1 MSDPYNDPSV
11 NKVLAVDG
19 DALVLAALKEQLPP
33 MGFHVTAVDSDT
45 LAREHLKAE
54 IFGIILIEQNLSGTS
69 GIELLKEAQEAQPDA
84 TRILLASGISIEEVT
99 EVLNSGLIFRYV
111 SKPWMSNDLHAT
123 LMNAAQCYRMK
134 KEIEALQNRNLQL
147 NEQMAAGGG
156 GEDGGGGGMAS
167 AMGGQI
173 AFEAINK
180 MLYTFHPNLGNTAQR
195 AKAICKSIGE
205 VMELSPEDTKI
216 LSTAAEAHDIG
227 LMNTEIG
234 VVRRWMRDPEKC
246 TDEEWAVIK
255 GHPEISSNIMLHLGE
270 IQMVDHEDD
279 EEDNPFAAIAKVV
292 KHHHEHWDG
301 TGYPDKLKGE
311 TIPRLARLLAPVIYY
326 CNQTA
331 ADVQLIKY
339 METELADHVF
349 DPDAVRALVKA
360 VPLTRMPRGERE
372 ILLIEL
378 KAGMELARPI
388 FNTNGMK
395 LLDAG
400 KKLED
405 RHINKIH
412 SINRMTPINPLA
424 LVFC

>member
-1 MSDPYNDPSV
+1 M
-11 NKVLAVDG
+11 
-19 DALVLAALKEQLPP
+19 
-33 MGFHVTAVDSDT
+33 
-45 LAREHLKAE
+45 
-54 IFGIILIEQNLSGTS
+54 
-69 GIELLKEAQEAQPDA
+69 
-84 TRILLASGISIEEVT
+84 
-99 EVLNSGLIFRYV
+99 LNSGLIFRYV

-123 LMNAAQCYRMK
+123 LMNAAQCYQMK

-147 NEQMAAGGG
+147 NEQMAAGGSGG
-156 GEDGGGGGMAS
+156 GEGGAGGEGGGVS
-167 AMGGQI
+167 ALGEQI
-173 AFEAINK
+173 AFEAINR

-205 VMELSPEDTKI
+205 VMELSPEDTKT
-216 LSTAAEAHDIG
+216 LALAAEAHDIG

-234 VVRRWMRDPEKC
+234 MVRRWMRDPEKC
-246 TDEEWAVIK
+246 TDEEWTVIK
-255 GHPEISSNIMLHLGE
+255 GHPEIGSEIMLHLG
-270 IQMVDHEDD
+270 QLKMADPEDED
-279 EEDNPFAAIAKVV
+279 EENPYAPIAEVV

-311 TIPRLARLLAPVIYY
+311 TIPRLARLLGPVIYY

-339 METELADHVF
+339 METELADKVF
-349 DPDAVRALVKA
+349 DPDSVRALVKA

-412 SINRMTPINPLA
+412 SINRMTPINPLV

>member
-412 SINRMTPINPLA
+412 SINRMTPINPLV